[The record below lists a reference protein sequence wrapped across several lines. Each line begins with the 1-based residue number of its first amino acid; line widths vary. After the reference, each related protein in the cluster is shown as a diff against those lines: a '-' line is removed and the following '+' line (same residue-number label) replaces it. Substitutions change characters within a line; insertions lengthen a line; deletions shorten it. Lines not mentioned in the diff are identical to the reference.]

1 MFHLLKMDM
10 SAGRY
15 HTFKISAMNA
25 ALKNSQSSLNT
36 CTEDIMETTNKVK
49 TKTAKQQTP
58 AKQVNKTNRAVLE
71 ELRYAKMIFPE
82 FFMPATM
89 NSHEK
94 QNQEALLEKLVK
106 NSPLRADMELLLSL
120 EVFCKG

>member
-1 MFHLLKMDM
+1 MDI

-15 HTFKISAMNA
+15 HPFKFSAMNA
-25 ALKNSQSSLNT
+25 ALENSQSSLNT
-36 CTEDIMETTNKVK
+36 EDVMESTKKVK

-58 AKQVNKTNRAVLE
+58 AKQVNKTNRAVPE
-71 ELRYAKMIFPE
+71 KLRYAKMIFPE

-94 QNQEALLEKLVK
+94 QNQQALLEQLAK
-106 NSPLRADMELLLSL
+106 NSPLRGDMELLLSL
-120 EVFCKG
+120 QVFWDE